1 MKLWLDDERPAPNGW
16 RQAFNYAEFEA
27 ILLANTKQIT
37 HVSLDHDLG
46 SKIHTGYDAACLLE
60 RLAHQ
65 EKLRADIQ
73 VAVHSA
79 NPVGCKRMAAAIR
92 AARISIIYN
101 NKDPYCVWWSS
112 DVSVQSQP
120 W

>member
-27 ILLANTKQIT
+27 ILLANPKQIT

-46 SKIHTGYDAACLLE
+46 SEYHTGYDAACLLE
-60 RLAHQ
+60 KLAHQ
-65 EKLRADIQ
+65 EKLMPGIQ
-73 VAVHSA
+73 VAVHSS
-79 NPVGCKRMAAAIR
+79 NPVGCKRMMAALR
-92 AARISIIYN
+92 ATRVDALFNQR
-101 NKDPYCVWWSS
+101 DPYNVWW
-112 DVSVQSQP
+112 DPIFNVHPQP